1 MWTLFV
7 KSLSDHWK
15 PASLVILA
23 LGFVWLGFKA
33 NDLTVELLDPFFFSE
48 AQAQVQA
55 QGFEKRIGDLEGKVD
70 DLADTIDERE
80 AARIEGDIFK
90 LRVDSCM
97 LPAGEL
103 RASYENQ
110 IAKLTSQWRVV
121 TRQPNGTPPVPSC
134 RDLGQE

>member
-7 KSLSDHWK
+7 KTLSDHWK
-15 PASLVILA
+15 PSSLAILA
-23 LGFVWLGFKA
+23 LGFVWLGFKT
-33 NDLTVELLDPFFFSE
+33 NDFTIEMLDPFFFSE
-48 AQAQVQA
+48 AQAQ
-55 QGFEKRIGDLEGKVD
+55 GLEKRIGALETKVD
-70 DLADTIDERE
+70 DLAGTIDDRE

-110 IAKLTSQWRVV
+110 IAKLITQWRLV
-121 TRQPNGTPPVPSC
+121 TRQANGTPPVPSC
-134 RDLGQE
+134 RDLGQG